1 MQVYKCFFRILG
13 KQKGQ
18 IILYLS
24 IFLTVSMLVS
34 IQGSDSKEIKF
45 EASSYNFAV
54 FYRDRSEVS
63 EGLAKY
69 LSRDNERKEIEDE
82 RETVQDELYNR
93 NIVCAV
99 RIPEGFAEAVQE
111 GGEVN
116 MPEIVSVPGTVYGE
130 VFEQKVNGYIR
141 ILCSYLAGG
150 FSEGEAVEKTGSALA
165 EQVEVKL
172 ADSRND
178 GTRSKMY
185 YYFQTLPYIYIA
197 ICIVAIGPIL
207 IIFNKK
213 DVRDRI
219 HSSSYPMNR
228 INLEL
233 YAGMVVTAFSLLA
246 IHLVM
251 VILCRVDVFSLK
263 GLLFVINESCF
274 LIVSLGITF
283 LIGQIAKSYT
293 VLSMISNIVGLGLS
307 FLGGVFVPLELM
319 GDGMVKV
326 AHFLP
331 SYWYIRA
338 CGWIDTFLSGDSFVP
353 LAGFMGMQLLFGA
366 AFISAGLAWAKRKK
380 S

>member
-54 FYRDRSEVS
+54 FDRDRSEVS

-141 ILCSYLAGG
+141 ILCS
-150 FSEGEAVEKTGSALA
+150 
-165 EQVEVKL
+165 
-172 ADSRND
+172 
-178 GTRSKMY
+178 
-185 YYFQTLPYIYIA
+185 
-197 ICIVAIGPIL
+197 
-207 IIFNKK
+207 
-213 DVRDRI
+213 
-219 HSSSYPMNR
+219 
-228 INLEL
+228 
-233 YAGMVVTAFSLLA
+233 
-246 IHLVM
+246 
-251 VILCRVDVFSLK
+251 
-263 GLLFVINESCF
+263 
-274 LIVSLGITF
+274 
-283 LIGQIAKSYT
+283 
-293 VLSMISNIVGLGLS
+293 
-307 FLGGVFVPLELM
+307 
-319 GDGMVKV
+319 
-326 AHFLP
+326 
-331 SYWYIRA
+331 
-338 CGWIDTFLSGDSFVP
+338 
-353 LAGFMGMQLLFGA
+353 
-366 AFISAGLAWAKRKK
+366 
-380 S
+380 